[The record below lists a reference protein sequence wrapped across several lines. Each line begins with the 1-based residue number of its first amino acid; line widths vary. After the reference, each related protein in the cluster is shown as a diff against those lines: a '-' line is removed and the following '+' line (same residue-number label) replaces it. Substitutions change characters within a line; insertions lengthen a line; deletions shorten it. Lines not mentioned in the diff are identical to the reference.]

1 MEAPNEKAIK
11 DSLQG
16 FIDINTGRITPMD
29 HDFYSSLFEM
39 KENKEIK
46 FKESQFVRVKK
57 GVYEGD
63 LARIIKIKKN
73 NADVILVPRINIQD
87 ILTKMRE
94 EASKTL
100 D

>member
-1 MEAPNEKAIK
+1 
-11 DSLQG
+11 
-16 FIDINTGRITPMD
+16 MD